1 MRVKQAPPHANR
13 PPGDRD
19 FLDPTHPALRILNL
33 VHDTAVAVDGQQT
46 IVLFNQRAEAM
57 FGYRAE
63 EVLGKPLALL
73 LAEGRK
79 EIRWRRK
86 NGSVFF
92 EDSSR
97 SELTWNGRSIWV

>member
-1 MRVKQAPPHANR
+1 MRVKQLPPHANR

-19 FLDPTHPALRILNL
+19 FLDPAHPALRILNL
-33 VHDTAVAVDGQQT
+33 VHDAVVAVDGQQT

-63 EVLGKPLALL
+63 EVLGKPLELL

-79 EIRWRRK
+79 ETPLAAQER
-86 NGSVFF
+86 
-92 EDSSR
+92 E
-97 SELTWNGRSIWV
+97 